1 MLFAVGFVQAVFLV
15 LLIKFLLFH
24 AYLGYTGISTYEHIR
39 RQNLAKVV
47 KRNRVLP
54 ADRNNQSQDPLQ
66 ESPNDNNSIKS
77 FLRLNDSFQRGQPH
91 GSPNGNP
98 TPDKLEN
105 TVNFSSA
112 IKEPNQIPDH
122 LVSELK
128 SVSKHVLK
136 SKEEMREFIEI
147 SDLDSRFPYNRREV
161 DMTEEAV
168 QGTDQIHS
176 PLRKPPLFPQRQL
189 LTGRQAEG
197 ANAEEQKEAHFEEDD
212 GHRLKH
218 YQKSKTKDDNLHDEE
233 DIFKTHDEGPDR
245 LSKTNKEAT
254 TGANFNRK
262 NTSANRL
269 HTFNN
274 K

>member
-1 MLFAVGFVQAVFLV
+1 
-15 LLIKFLLFH
+15 
-24 AYLGYTGISTYEHIR
+24 
-39 RQNLAKVV
+39 
-47 KRNRVLP
+47 
-54 ADRNNQSQDPLQ
+54 
-66 ESPNDNNSIKS
+66 
-77 FLRLNDSFQRGQPH
+77 LNDSFQRGQPH
-91 GSPNGNP
+91 RSPNGNP

-136 SKEEMREFIEI
+136 SKDEMKEFIDI

-168 QGTDQIHS
+168 QGTDQIPS
-176 PLRKPPLFPQRQL
+176 PLRKPPLFPQRPL
-189 LTGRQAEG
+189 LTGRNAEG
-197 ANAEEQKEAHFEEDD
+197 AKAQEPKEAHLEEDD
-212 GHRLKH
+212 GYRLKH

-233 DIFKTHDEGPDR
+233 DIFKTQDEGADR
-245 LSKTNKEAT
+245 LSKTKKEET
-254 TGANFNRK
+254 TGANINRK

-269 HTFNN
+269 HIFN
-274 K
+274 KEL